1 MLNEKPSAG
10 GKREKLLAG
19 GEEEMQTLYLTMSI
33 RS

>member
-19 GEEEMQTLYLTMSI
+19 GKEEMQTLYLTMSV
-33 RS
+33 RP